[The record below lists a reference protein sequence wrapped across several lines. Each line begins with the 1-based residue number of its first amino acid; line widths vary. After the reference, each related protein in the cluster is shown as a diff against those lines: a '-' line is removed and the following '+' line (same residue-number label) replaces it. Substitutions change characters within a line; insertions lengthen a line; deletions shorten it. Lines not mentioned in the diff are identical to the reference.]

1 MLNMAG
7 CYCQIVWVVVL
18 KEQFLGPGISC
29 PTHIDLSML
38 FGLSDEIISWCLITC
53 GIENTLFLR

>member
-29 PTHIDLSML
+29 PKHDLSML
-38 FGLSDEIISWCLITC
+38 FGLSNEIISWCLITC
-53 GIENTLFLR
+53 GIESA